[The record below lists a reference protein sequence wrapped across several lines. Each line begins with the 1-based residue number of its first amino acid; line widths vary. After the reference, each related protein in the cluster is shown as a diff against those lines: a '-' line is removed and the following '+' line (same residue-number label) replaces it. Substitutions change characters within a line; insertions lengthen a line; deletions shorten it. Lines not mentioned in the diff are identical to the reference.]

1 MAGERSLREMG
12 IPAVSIRKYREAGII
27 TPDEI
32 LGIPPLAIAART
44 GITPD
49 TVSRHADMVARYM
62 GRPAPAK
69 VTRAQVERGRTEL
82 LALRGMNEALVERL
96 HLAGVHNAE
105 TMASAD
111 PPVLSE
117 RLGIPVE
124 KVKGW
129 VESAR
134 QKRKK
139 KRSNDI
145 IEL

>member
-1 MAGERSLREMG
+1 
-12 IPAVSIRKYREAGII
+12 
-27 TPDEI
+27 
-32 LGIPPLAIAART
+32 
-44 GITPD
+44 
-49 TVSRHADMVARYM
+49 
-62 GRPAPAK
+62 
-69 VTRAQVERGRTEL
+69 
-82 LALRGMNEALVERL
+82 MNEALVERL